1 MNSTQSSRRRAGYSE
16 GKLIAAGSYI
26 PAQSLITVARA
37 DPAYPLTQ
45 VLDTTVHESF
55 HALEDKLLTDQ
66 EMQVLKR
73 EDARLREV
81 VRRTFGFTSSRSA
94 SSLASRC
101 ASTSAT
107 RGNAGAGL

>member
-1 MNSTQSSRRRAGYSE
+1 
-16 GKLIAAGSYI
+16 L
-26 PAQSLITVARA
+26 LITVALA
-37 DPAYPLTQ
+37 DPAYRLTQ

-81 VRRTFGFTSSRSA
+81 VRRTFGFTEQQISEI
-94 SSLASRC
+94 
-101 ASTSAT
+101 
-107 RGNAGAGL
+107 AGFEMREHVGEPGRRVDVEPRALDRLLR